1 MKEFNIFTSFVSS
14 ESYANKAVKLQPSFE
29 TQILKLECLLTK
41 LDYRAV
47 YNLSHDLLTTSF
59 PNSYELLKFKAT
71 SSYFLANYEE
81 ALRHYHKGH
90 RVAPK
95 HKREHF
101 RHWIRRT
108 EEMILSVLNKPSR
121 KLFDLNNPI
130 FCDKNVLHENYSN
143 LRRHLLT
150 SKGQLLSGNSFDV
163 PVLRNPQIQTCVNI
177 WMLKSLKRRKTK
189 ALMDSEK

>member
-1 MKEFNIFTSFVSS
+1 M
-14 ESYANKAVKLQPSFE
+14 
-29 TQILKLECLLTK
+29 TK
-41 LDYRAV
+41 SDYQAV
-47 YNLSHDLLTTSF
+47 YNLSHDLLNTTF
-59 PNSYELLKFKAT
+59 HNSYELIKFKAT

-81 ALRHYHKGH
+81 ALRLHHKGH
-90 RVAPK
+90 KMAPG
-95 HKREHF
+95 HKRKHF
-101 RHWIRRT
+101 RNWIRRT
-108 EEMILSVLNKPSR
+108 EEMIKSVLNKPSR

-150 SKGQLLSGNSFDV
+150 SKGQLMSGNSFDV
-163 PVLRNPQIQTCVNI
+163 PIIRNPQIQTCVNI